1 MTQVAAVDVAGNV
14 DRRATW
20 LSYGYALV
28 VGLAIGHF
36 LLGLP
41 IQLTDSFGN
50 MLKLSGSWG
59 DLLYGEF
66 TQNGYLRP
74 LLWANLKLVYDLSG
88 GDYFDWFRGV
98 HVAQVLILVVLYVA
112 LVRPRTFLDAAV
124 VPFGLAVLFGMHTF
138 AGTIREAFPINTFM
152 TILILCL
159 AAAIVALGPYRW
171 WNDMVAMALFVFAS
185 LTVETGLLVWVIFV
199 GAALVGGRGLSHVGL
214 AGLMVLLAGYFYVR
228 FVMFDVGSPG
238 LVERSS
244 GFGFGVLDPED
255 LIARFGGNPIPF
267 YLYNIVTSVMSVL
280 LSEPTAGVFRVT
292 SAIARGDVDV
302 QMIMNLVAT
311 VSVTAALTVFVWRR
325 RNEWLARRFERD
337 DRLVALFIMILA
349 ANAVISY
356 PYTKDVIMSPAGAF
370 FAVAGFAAV
379 RNILTWLPARVS
391 PRVATAALAAAALVS
406 GTWAARVVGT
416 HLNLRTGAYVE
427 RNEWVYADSALADEG
442 VTLTDAE
449 KVLLRRLRDDAIFVH
464 PPPPPLAPPLRALW
478 GSP

>member
-1 MTQVAAVDVAGNV
+1 MTQVAAVEAAARVN
-14 DRRATW
+14 RRAVW

-28 VGLAIGHF
+28 AGLAMGHF

-59 DLLYGEF
+59 ELLYGEF
-66 TQNGYLRP
+66 TQNAYLRP

-88 GDYFDWFRGV
+88 GDYFTWFRGV
-98 HVAQVLILVVLYVA
+98 HVIQVLILVVLYVA
-112 LVRPRTFLDAAV
+112 LVRPRTLLDAAV

-171 WNDMVAMALFVFAS
+171 WNDIVAMVLFVVAS
-185 LTVETGLLVWVIFV
+185 LTVETGLLIWVIFV
-199 GAALVGGRGLSHVGL
+199 GAALVGGRGLSRVGL
-214 AGLMVLLAGYFYVR
+214 AGLMALLGGYFYIR

-255 LIARFGGNPIPF
+255 LIARFGGNPVPF
-267 YLYNIVTSVMSVL
+267 YLYNIVTSAMSVL

-311 VSVTAALTVFVWRR
+311 VSVTAALALFVWRR
-325 RNEWLARRFERD
+325 RNEWLARRFDRD

-442 VTLTDAE
+442 VTLTEAE
-449 KVLLRRLRDDAIFVH
+449 QVLLRTLRDDAIFVH

-478 GSP
+478 GSQ